1 MQSHASTTKQNKPPQ
16 KWSVDVKYQGGKKN
30 ARGKTEKEKENA
42 WTQKETQNTYT
53 GVEWTDS
60 KNTMSWFSLGKQDAG
75 VVACSNKGP
84 MMGKLGSQLRGR
96 WNLPRRQDHPFLILN
111 TVIKRRVNI
120 FFPLG
125 GGVGWGGGGPVQLL
139 CWLWPWMVL
148 ARKVQVAVSVKDFT
162 NDKWPRL
169 QVLLYLLQG
178 NISNISAVITSET
191 NNSEYTHWTSTTPC
205 YTLWMHIEYCNK

>member
-120 FFPLG
+120 FSPL
-125 GGVGWGGGGPVQLL
+125 GVGWGGEVGVL
-139 CWLWPWMVL
+139 CSCFAGYGHGWSW
-148 ARKVQVAVSVKDFT
+148 
-162 NDKWPRL
+162 
-169 QVLLYLLQG
+169 QG
-178 NISNISAVITSET
+178 R
-191 NNSEYTHWTSTTPC
+191 YR
-205 YTLWMHIEYCNK
+205 